1 MIWRQL
7 RHPNL
12 LPFYG
17 VLDDEFHPLLAL
29 VAPWMPNGHMIG
41 YLKRN
46 PGADRM
52 RLVSVAENIVL
63 RNYY

>member
-17 VLDDEFHPLLAL
+17 VLENEFNPLLAL
-29 VAPWMPNGHMIG
+29 VAPWMPNGHLVG

-46 PGADRM
+46 PNVDRLL
-52 RLVSVAENIVL
+52 LVSIAMLVV
-63 RNYY
+63 